1 VNTSSKV
8 RSIASLVLCIAFF
21 LPISQ
26 CSPKMAITQAHPAPV
41 QISAYSVYEWPSVAS
56 TIAVALFFWP
66 ISVQGFSII
75 RPRRL
80 QGKKMVIAEVFLCL
94 LTASGITWLIWWGD
108 SIRFGAF
115 VAYGAIVV
123 YSISLIDEII
133 GLRKKKGSAFQK
145 R

>member
-1 VNTSSKV
+1 V
-8 RSIASLVLCIAFF
+8 
-21 LPISQ
+21 
-26 CSPKMAITQAHPAPV
+26 AITQAHPAPV
-41 QISAYSVYEWPSVAS
+41 QISAYSAYEWPSAAS

-66 ISVQGFSII
+66 ISVQAFSII

-80 QGKKMVIAEVFLCL
+80 QGKKMVNAEIFLCL

-123 YSISLIDEII
+123 YSISLISEII
-133 GLRKKKGSAFQK
+133 GLRKKIGPAFQE